1 MPVKAVISGSTILI
15 VICPYFLTA
24 IATAYLGTSRRAL
37 GGIGNSQFS
46 LIKLGP
52 KNLKGTLTILQLTTL
67 LGTEDPNPG
76 WFMQ

>member
-1 MPVKAVISGSTILI
+1 MPIKPMISGAAIFI
-15 VICPYFLTA
+15 VICPYLLTA
-24 IATAYLGTSRRAL
+24 IATANLSTSRRAL

-52 KNLKGTLTILQLTTL
+52 KNFKGTLTILELTTL
-67 LGTEDPNPG
+67 LGTEDPNPR